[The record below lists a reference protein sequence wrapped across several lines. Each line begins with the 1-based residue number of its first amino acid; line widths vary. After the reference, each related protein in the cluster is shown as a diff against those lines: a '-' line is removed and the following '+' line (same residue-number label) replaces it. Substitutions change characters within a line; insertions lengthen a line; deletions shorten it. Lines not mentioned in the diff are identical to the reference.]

1 MYDMKDILDRLNAGA
16 SAQDIA
22 NEFVDA
28 LNSAVQEQ
36 KATAQR
42 EEEKKTRAKL
52 EDATKLRDVF
62 ISYLSKYHPA
72 LAEAT
77 AAELAE
83 WKGEDVIKTF
93 DKAEKD
99 LMPIIEMS
107 KKLQELHK
115 NMNTAKQ
122 DKAAHGATG
131 DPIADFLKSNGL
143 L

>member
-36 KATAQR
+36 KVTAQR
-42 EEEKKTRAKL
+42 EEEKARAKL

-62 ISYLSKYHPA
+62 VSYLSKYHPA

-93 DKAEKD
+93 DRAEKD

-122 DKAAHGATG
+122 DKAARGATG

>member
-1 MYDMKDILDRLNAGA
+1 MYDMKDILDRLDAGA

-42 EEEKKTRAKL
+42 EEEKKSRAQL
-52 EDATKLRDVF
+52 DDATKLRDTFV
-62 ISYLSKYHPA
+62 SYLSKYHPA

-107 KKLQELHK
+107 KMIQKAKK
-115 NMNTAKQ
+115 NVNTGKQ
-122 DKAAHGATG
+122 DKAARGATG

>member
-42 EEEKKTRAKL
+42 EAEKKSRAQL
-52 EDATKLRDVF
+52 DDATKLRDTFV
-62 ISYLSKYHPA
+62 SYLSKYHPA
-72 LAEAT
+72 LAAT
-77 AAELAE
+77 AEEFAE
-83 WKGEDVIKTF
+83 WKGEDVIKTL
-93 DKAEKD
+93 DRVEKD

-107 KKLQELHK
+107 KRLQEVKK
-115 NMNTAKQ
+115 NVNTGKQ
-122 DKAAHGATG
+122 DKAARGATG

>member
-36 KATAQR
+36 KVTAQR
-42 EEEKKTRAKL
+42 EVEKARAQL
-52 EDATKLRDVF
+52 DDATKLRDVF
-62 ISYLSKYHPA
+62 VSYLSKYHPA

-93 DKAEKD
+93 DRAEKD

-107 KKLQELHK
+107 KRIQEARK
-115 NMNTAKQ
+115 NLNTGKQ
-122 DKAAHGATG
+122 DKAARGATG
-131 DPIADFLKSNGL
+131 DPIADFLRSNGL

>member
-42 EEEKKTRAKL
+42 EEEKKSRAQL
-52 EDATKLRDVF
+52 DDATKLRDTFV
-62 ISYLSKYHPA
+62 SYLSKYHPA

-107 KKLQELHK
+107 KMIQKAKK
-115 NMNTAKQ
+115 NVNTGKQ
-122 DKAAHGATG
+122 DKAARGATG
-131 DPIADFLKSNGL
+131 DPIMDFLRSNGL

>member
-42 EEEKKTRAKL
+42 EEEEKARVKL
-52 EDATKLRDVF
+52 DDATKLRDTFV
-62 ISYLSKYHPA
+62 SYLSKYHPT
-72 LAEAT
+72 LAAA
-77 AAELAE
+77 AAEEFAE
-83 WKGEDVIKTF
+83 WNGEDVIKTL
-93 DKAEKD
+93 DRVEKD

-107 KKLQELHK
+107 KKLQEVKK
-115 NMNTAKQ
+115 NVNTGKQ
-122 DKAAHGATG
+122 DKAARGAAG
-131 DPIADFLKSNGL
+131 DPIADFLRSNGL

>member
-42 EEEKKTRAKL
+42 EEEEKTRAKL
-52 EDATKLRDVF
+52 DDATKLRDVF

-72 LAEAT
+72 L
-77 AAELAE
+77 AELAE

-122 DKAAHGATG
+122 DKAARGATG
-131 DPIADFLKSNGL
+131 DPIADFLRSNGL

>member
-42 EEEKKTRAKL
+42 EEEEKTRAKL
-52 EDATKLRDVF
+52 DDATKLRDTFV
-62 ISYLSKYHPA
+62 SYLSKYHPA

-107 KKLQELHK
+107 KMIQEAKK
-115 NMNTAKQ
+115 NVNTGKQ
-122 DKAAHGATG
+122 DKAARGATG
-131 DPIADFLKSNGL
+131 DPIADFLRSNGL

>member
-42 EEEKKTRAKL
+42 EAEKKSRAQL
-52 EDATKLRDVF
+52 DDATKLRDTFV
-62 ISYLSKYHPA
+62 SYLSKYHPA
-72 LAEAT
+72 LAAT
-77 AAELAE
+77 AEEFAE
-83 WKGEDVIKTF
+83 WKGEDVIKTL
-93 DKAEKD
+93 DRVEKD

-107 KKLQELHK
+107 KRLQEVKK
-115 NMNTAKQ
+115 NVNTGKQ
-122 DKAAHGATG
+122 DKAARGATG
-131 DPIADFLKSNGL
+131 DPIMDFLKSNGL

>member
-1 MYDMKDILDRLNAGA
+1 MYDMKDILDRLNAGT

-62 ISYLSKYHPA
+62 ISYLSKYHPT

-122 DKAAHGATG
+122 DKAARGATG

>member
-42 EEEKKTRAKL
+42 EEEEKTRAKL
-52 EDATKLRDVF
+52 EDATKLRDAFV
-62 ISYLSKYHPA
+62 SYLSKYHPT
-72 LAEAT
+72 LAA
-77 AAELAE
+77 AAEEFAE
-83 WKGEDVIKTF
+83 WKGEDVMKTL
-93 DKAEKD
+93 DRVEKD

-107 KKLQELHK
+107 KRLQEVKK
-115 NMNTAKQ
+115 NVNTGKQ
-122 DKAAHGATG
+122 DKAARGATG
-131 DPIADFLKSNGL
+131 DPIADFLRSNGL

>member
-1 MYDMKDILDRLNAGA
+1 MYDMQDILDRLNDGA

-42 EEEKKTRAKL
+42 EEEEKTRAKL
-52 EDATKLRDVF
+52 EDATKLRDTFV
-62 ISYLSKYHPA
+62 SYLSKYHPT
-72 LAEAT
+72 LAAS
-77 AAELAE
+77 AEEFAE

-122 DKAAHGATG
+122 DKAARGATE
-131 DPIADFLKSNGL
+131 DPIADFLRSNGL